1 MKIFNSLDDIPN
13 NHGPS
18 SITIGNF
25 DGLHIGHIKLLK
37 KTIDLAKKNNM
48 ITIIASAKEHTIP

>member
-1 MKIFNSLDDIPN
+1 MKIFNSLDDIPD

-25 DGLHIGHIKLLK
+25 DGLHIGHIELLK
-37 KTIDLAKKNNM
+37 NTIAPCKSK
-48 ITIIASAKEHTIP
+48 